1 MALRKI
7 RLELART
14 AEFPEGSPTRGYE
27 FVAPLTDDGH
37 LDAQD
42 WPAQRSACTV
52 HRFWAGE
59 DDAHGH
65 LVHHR
70 GHHWAFH
77 YDDMNPEEGEE
88 PIFRF
93 DRHRFAVGDYVSVT
107 EHDGVRRTFRV
118 VEVLPIP

>member
-1 MALRKI
+1 MHLRIGEISDGTREI
-7 RLELART
+7 RLELARIP
-14 AEFPEGSPTRGYE
+14 EFPEGGSKRCYE

-37 LDAQD
+37 LDAQG
-42 WPAQRSACTV
+42 WHAQRSTCTV

-59 DDAHGH
+59 DDGYGH

-77 YDDMNPEEGEE
+77 YHDMDDEEEEE

-93 DRHRFAVGDYVSVT
+93 DRHRFAIGDYV
-107 EHDGVRRTFRV
+107 
-118 VEVLPIP
+118 

>member
-1 MALRKI
+1 MALRKV

-14 AEFPEGSPTRGYE
+14 AEFPEGSAQRGYE

-37 LDAQD
+37 LDPQD
-42 WPAQRSACTV
+42 WRAQRGACTV

-59 DDAHGH
+59 DAVYGH

-77 YDDMNPEEGEE
+77 YDGIGDEEEE

-93 DRHRFAVGDYVSVT
+93 DHHRFAVGDYVSIT
-107 EHDGVRRTFRV
+107 ENDGVQQTFRV
-118 VEVLPIP
+118 VEVLPVP